1 MEIKTSD
8 FEISTKDVRKLLV
21 LPNIGLDSENLF
33 STDTISFIKYLKKE
47 IDLEFYQQPKG
58 FWEQRSIDWLGPTLF
73 LTGKLLYDNPDLLN
87 ILFEVLSS
95 YIKEKLPKRDGSKI
109 KINVICKKDENTKSM
124 EINYEGDIKGL
135 DEIKSAIELVFK
147 D

>member
-8 FEISTKDVRKLLV
+8 FEISTKDVRKVLV
-21 LPNIGLDSENLF
+21 LPNIDLGSENIF
-33 STDTISFIKYLKKE
+33 STDSISFIKYLKKE
-47 IDLEFYQQPKG
+47 IDLEFYHQPEG

-87 ILFEVLSS
+87 ILFEMLSS
-95 YIKEKLPKRDGSKI
+95 YVREKLPNRDSSKI

-124 EINYEGDIKGL
+124 EINYEGDINGL
-135 DEIKSAIELVFK
+135 DEIKNAIELAFK